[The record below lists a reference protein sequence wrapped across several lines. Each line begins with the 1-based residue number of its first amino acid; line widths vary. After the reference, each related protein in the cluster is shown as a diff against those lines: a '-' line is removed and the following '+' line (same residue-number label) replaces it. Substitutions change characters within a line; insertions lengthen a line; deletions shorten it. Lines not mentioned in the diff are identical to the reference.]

1 MYNLHINNQE
11 FFMARIGISYEQVA
25 ACADTLNAAGVAPT
39 IAAVRQSLGTGS
51 PNTIHK
57 HLTAWKA
64 CSAPSASAA
73 AVPSRAIPEKL
84 LAALMAEIDQAANA
98 ARSAAITDLAESQ
111 AVVTELARAGELA
124 ETEIESLQEQIA
136 ALTTQRDQAQ
146 AIADERLETIE
157 RLDHRVE
164 RDELAHGATRQ
175 ELEKAKQH
183 IIALEFD
190 HEQLDTTRK
199 ALAAKTD
206 ACNEATQNAAVLRSQ
221 LAAADARTIEARERE
236 QAMADKLEKVQELE
250 RLARSELQRSQ
261 LHTMAQ
267 QIALDNAARQL
278 EKAPR
283 RPAVA
288 KKTAKPA
295 PKA

>member
-1 MYNLHINNQE
+1 
-11 FFMARIGISYEQVA
+11 MARIGISYEQVA

-73 AVPSRAIPEKL
+73 AVPGRAIPEKL
-84 LAALMAEIDQAANA
+84 LAALMAEIDQAASA
-98 ARSAAITDLAESQ
+98 ARSAALTDLAESQ

-124 ETEIESLQEQIA
+124 ETELESLQEQILT
-136 ALTTQRDQAQ
+136 LTTQRDQAQ
-146 AIADERLETIE
+146 AIAAERLETIG
-157 RLDHRVE
+157 RLEQQIE
-164 RDELAHGATRQ
+164 RDKLAHNTTRQ
-175 ELEKAKQH
+175 ALEKANLR
-183 IIALEFD
+183 IDALERD
-190 HEQLDTTRK
+190 HHLLKTTNN
-199 ALAAKTD
+199 ALAAMTD
-206 ACNEATQNAAVLRSQ
+206 AHNEAAQSAAVLRSQ
-221 LAAADARTIEARERE
+221 LAAADARTTEARERE
-236 QAMADKLEKVQELE
+236 QAMANKLEKAQELE
-250 RLARSELQRSQ
+250 RVALADLQRSQ

-267 QIALDNAARQL
+267 QIALDSAARQL